1 MTFSAQ
7 TKRELCRIEPE
18 SVCCYLA
25 ELSGIICASGSI
37 ILRGHGEKRLS
48 IETENNALARRTF
61 KLFKKVFE
69 ISPELVTLQHARLG
83 GKNTYRLNLSSE
95 DAEFVLEGCGIDM
108 SKRAVPKDVTS
119 RKCCRKA
126 FLRGVFL
133 ACGSVTDPGKDY
145 HLELVLNDEGFADA
159 LQRFIQSRFEL
170 NAHKTE
176 RRGMFL
182 LYFKGQEA
190 ITDTLSIMGAQKARF
205 AMDELIIKKD
215 LRNRANRA
223 VNCDSANVQRTI
235 SAAEKQRISIERVL
249 GGGRRHELSPE
260 MLEAAQ
266 LRLANP
272 ELSLEELGKL
282 CDPPIG
288 KSGIYH
294 RLQKIER
301 MAAETEGA

>member
-37 ILRGHGEKRLS
+37 IFRGHGEKRLC
-48 IETENNALARRTF
+48 IETENNALARRIF
-61 KLFKKVFE
+61 KLYKTVFDVV
-69 ISPELVTLQHARLG
+69 PELVTLHHARLG
-83 GKNTYRLNLSSE
+83 GRNSYRLNLANE
-95 DAEFVLEGCGIDM
+95 DASFVLEGCGIDM
-108 SKRAVPKDVTS
+108 SRRTVPKDITT
-119 RKCCRKA
+119 RKCCRKS
-126 FLRGVFL
+126 FMRGVFL
-133 ACGSVTDPGKDY
+133 ACGSVTDPGKDA

-159 LQRFIQSRFEL
+159 LQKFIQTRFNL
-170 NAHKTE
+170 DIHKTV
-176 RRGMFL
+176 RRGMIL
-182 LYFKGQEA
+182 LYYKEQEA

-205 AMDELIIKKD
+205 AMDELIIQKA

-235 SAAEKQRISIERVL
+235 SAAEKQTAAIERVL
-249 GGGRRHELSPE
+249 TGGRRGELTQE
-260 MLEAAQ
+260 LLEAAE

-272 ELSLEELGKL
+272 ELSLEDLGKL
-282 CDPPIG
+282 CDPPVG

-294 RLQKIER
+294 RLHRIEK
-301 MAAETEGA
+301 MANEMEGA